1 MAEQWDPP
9 VFSYPTKNTLADF
22 IMASATPIMAG
33 KLVVETT
40 PSAESWSQLADRPE
54 DDPAADEER
63 DLDSTGIISLN

>member
-1 MAEQWDPP
+1 
-9 VFSYPTKNTLADF
+9 
-22 IMASATPIMAG
+22 MASATPIMAG